1 MKNDNLKLKM
11 KEDREKFKKAFK
23 ARIYSFILRL
33 TGFVDKMSKDES
45 SRIFAKQIIRSGTS
59 IGANYIEAQAASSRK
74 DFANFFHHSLKS
86 ANESKFWLAI
96 IKDTGKG
103 NRIEAEALLKEL
115 NEISNILA
123 KSLITIKEIKNENEK
138 S

>member
-11 KEDREKFKKAFK
+11 KEDREKFKKVFK